1 MNEVIEMPY
10 DYYDHLTEQRN
21 DEKFTEIS
29 EKIRQNL
36 WNDSFDFRL
45 SQKWLKIE
53 DKIRIKLYLLLR
65 YN

>member
-1 MNEVIEMPY
+1 MPY
-10 DYYDHLTEQRN
+10 DYYEYFTKQRN
-21 DEKFTEIS
+21 NKIFTEIS

-36 WNDSFDFRL
+36 WNDSFDVKL

-53 DKIRIKLYLLLR
+53 DKIRIKLYLNLR

>member
-10 DYYDHLTEQRN
+10 DYYDYLTEQRN

>member
-1 MNEVIEMPY
+1 MPY
-10 DYYDHLTEQRN
+10 DYYEYFTKERN
-21 DEKFTEIS
+21 NEIFTEIS
-29 EKIRQNL
+29 EKIRQKL

-53 DKIRIKLYLLLR
+53 DKIRIRLYLPLR